1 MNEFMWKHTRNPEA
15 LKIKWKITVLR
26 MLLQTS
32 VRANGIAMEFNIV
45 IFNQSHS
52 ISGQPTAYGKTLRYE
67 QMQIILNL
75 KECTCV
81 RIYREKFPI
90 ETIFT
95 NSKIR
100 MSILFCVR
108 FTMDKSTI
116 PIPCTHKSQTQR
128 RMFKGSK
135 WKLFYLLWV
144 FSPWFV
150 VVL

>member
-1 MNEFMWKHTRNPEA
+1 MNEFMWKHTRNPEP

-52 ISGQPTAYGKTLRYE
+52 IIGRPTAYGKTLRYE

-81 RIYREKFPI
+81 RIHREKFPI
-90 ETIFT
+90 ENIFT

-108 FTMDKSTI
+108 FAMDKSTI
-116 PIPCTHKSQTQR
+116 PIPCTQKPNAT
-128 RMFKGSK
+128 KN
-135 WKLFYLLWV
+135 V
-144 FSPWFV
+144 
-150 VVL
+150 